1 MDDALQKVHYFV
13 LGLRELTKC
22 TDHKPLLKIVT
33 DWYLNDIPNPKLCSF
48 EEKTLQYRFM
58 MMHVPGVKHEIPDNL
73 SRYSVSCD
81 GPNDKTIGADE
92 EALAFEFT
100 TAHNLPA
107 VTLDR
112 VKVATLSDKSMPQIL
127 TIIQNGFPASM
138 HPNRIFLRKLMNTTN
153 IEMTCTLLMALYFTK
168 IALLYQYP

>member
-1 MDDALQKVHYFV
+1 MHWSQTSPQNCHWLITQWHPQS
-13 LGLRELTKC
+13 R
-22 TDHKPLLKIVT
+22 
-33 DWYLNDIPNPKLCSF
+33 SF
-48 EEKTLQYRFM
+48 EEKTIQHRFM
-58 MMHVPGVKHEIPDNL
+58 MMHVPGVKHEILDNL

-81 GPNDKTIGADE
+81 GPNDKIIGEDE

-107 VTLDR
+107 VAWNR

-138 HPNRIFLRKLMNTTN
+138 HLNRIFPRKLMNTTN
-153 IEMTCTLLMALYFTK
+153 IEMTYTLLMALFFTK
-168 IALLYQYP
+168 ITLSYQYS